1 MAEALEGWSEVLAA
15 VIKEAQDAGAIRAAD
30 APKDLARFLIDSWEG
45 AMLRAKVDKERAPLD
60 LFLEFAFGKI
70 LVNADG
76 PGIRADLDKI
86 EAGRDHLVEVFLLK
100 LRLAILRVVENLLN
114 EPFDPRDIF
123 THDGAERSEEF
134 GIVLSLRAQLDECL
148 NGGERISDF
157 VGKPPGDCFK
167 RAETIRAVNQGFLLS
182 KIFIEQGVVQGYSRI
197 LRQRKQQAQI
207 LL

>member
-1 MAEALEGWSEVLAA
+1 MGSYGKP
-15 VIKEAQDAGAIRAAD
+15 I
-30 APKDLARFLIDSWEG
+30 
-45 AMLRAKVDKERAPLD
+45 
-60 LFLEFAFGKI
+60 AFGHRMQGIHKEVQENLLYLLAI
-70 LVNADG
+70 EHYRRQAFCEFLVDTDG
-76 PGIRADLDKI
+76 PGIRADLDEI

-114 EPFDPRDIF
+114 KPFDPRDIF
-123 THDGAERSEEF
+123 THDGAELSEEF

-197 LRQRKQQAQI
+197 LRQRKQQLQI
-207 LL
+207 LLRVHVQVHLMP

>member
-1 MAEALEGWSEVLAA
+1 MAANH
-15 VIKEAQDAGAIRAAD
+15 Q
-30 APKDLARFLIDSWEG
+30 
-45 AMLRAKVDKERAPLD
+45 
-60 LFLEFAFGKI
+60 AFGKV

-123 THDGAERSEEF
+123 THDGAERSAEF
-134 GIVLSLRAQLDECL
+134 GIVLSQRAQLDECL

-157 VGKPPGDCFK
+157 VGKSSGDCFK

-182 KIFIEQGVVQGYSRI
+182 KIFIEQGVVQGYSGI
-197 LRQRKQQAQI
+197 LRQRKQQAQV
-207 LL
+207 LLRVHVQVRLMP